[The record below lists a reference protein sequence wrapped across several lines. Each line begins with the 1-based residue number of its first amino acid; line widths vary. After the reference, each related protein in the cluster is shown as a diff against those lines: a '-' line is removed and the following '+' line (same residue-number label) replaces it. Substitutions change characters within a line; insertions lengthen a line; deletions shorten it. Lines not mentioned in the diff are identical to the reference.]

1 MTNLD
6 SILKN
11 RHYFPNK
18 SLSSQS
24 YSFSSGHV
32 WMWELDHKEGWV
44 PKNWCFWTMVLEKT
58 LERPLDCKEIKPINP
73 KGNQP
78 WIFIRTVA
86 EAEAPILWPADA
98 KSWLIGKDS
107 DDGRTEGETEK
118 GKQRIRW
125 LDSITESMDMNLS
138 KLWEIADRRAWHAA
152 VMSQRV
158 GHNLVTEQQFSGC
171 HLSPGLPLLS
181 LEQSLI
187 MCWSCGSC
195 WFALWDSQW
204 IPHYLVLL

>member
-1 MTNLD
+1 
-6 SILKN
+6 
-11 RHYFPNK
+11 
-18 SLSSQS
+18 
-24 YSFSSGHV
+24 
-32 WMWELDHKEGWV
+32 MWELDCEEGWA
-44 PKNWCFWTMVLEKT
+44 PKNWCFWTVVLEKT
-58 LERPLDCKEIKPINP
+58 RKEFQPVRS
-73 KGNQP
+73 KGVQL
-78 WIFIRTVA
+78 WVFFGRTDA
-86 EAEAPILWPADA
+86 KAQTRILWPPDA

-107 DDGRTEGETEK
+107 DDGRTEGEREK